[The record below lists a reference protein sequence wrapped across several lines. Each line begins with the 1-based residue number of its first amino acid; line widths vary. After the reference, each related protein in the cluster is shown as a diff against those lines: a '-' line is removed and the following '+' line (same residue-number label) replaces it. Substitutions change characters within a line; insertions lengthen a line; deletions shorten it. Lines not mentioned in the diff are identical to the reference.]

1 MEVIRSE
8 KRGIPPGCAGVT
20 ELIACTAS
28 HELNNIFMGIGCY
41 LDILITRH
49 AISDH
54 DSSELLRIKEALRQA
69 QLITIK
75 LGILAGMRDNGA
87 ESDTYQNLVQGACS
101 LIRKGLKR
109 LSIHLV
115 ETYDPPETRFSGP
128 TSQFY
133 QLVLGL
139 IAQIIPFLPDNPSRE
154 IRVGLG
160 HSGSSALMTVS
171 GSPEGNGQIG
181 IDRTQTERDLAL
193 LVDLC
198 ESLGGRL
205 NMIVRDGTIRFE
217 ACFDT

>member
-1 MEVIRSE
+1 MDVIRSE
-8 KRGIPPGCAGVT
+8 KRDLPSVCAGVT

-54 DSSELLRIKEALRQA
+54 DSHELLRIKEALRQA

-75 LGILAGMRDNGA
+75 LGTLAGMRDNGLDA
-87 ESDTYQNLVQGACS
+87 DTYQNLLQVACS

-115 ETYDPPETRFSGP
+115 ETYDPPETPFPGP
-128 TSQFY
+128 SSSFY
-133 QLVLGL
+133 HLILGL
-139 IAQIIPFLPDNPSRE
+139 IARIVSVLPENSSRE
-154 IRVGLG
+154 IHVGLT
-160 HSGSSALMTVS
+160 HSGSSALITIA
-171 GSPEGNGQIG
+171 GAPEGRSSSGTDTRQL
-181 IDRTQTERDLAL
+181 ERNTAP

-198 ESLGGRL
+198 ASLGGHLR
-205 NMIVRDGTIRFE
+205 MIVRNGAIRFE
-217 ACFDT
+217 ASFDH